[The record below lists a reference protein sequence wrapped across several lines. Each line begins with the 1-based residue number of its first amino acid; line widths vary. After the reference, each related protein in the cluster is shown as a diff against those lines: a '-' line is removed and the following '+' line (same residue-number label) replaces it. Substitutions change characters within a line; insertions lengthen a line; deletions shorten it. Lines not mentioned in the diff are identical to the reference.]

1 MAGGTGFE
9 PVLAESES
17 AVLPLDDPP
26 FEIGDI
32 GMKLDYTLPPKITM
46 GAANSAF
53 RVLRPFAGFSQS
65 DLFTFY
71 LA

>member
-1 MAGGTGFE
+1 
-9 PVLAESES
+9 
-17 AVLPLDDPP
+17 LDDPP

-53 RVLRPFAGFSQS
+53 RVLRSLACFSQS
-65 DLFTFY
+65 DLFPLYF
-71 LA
+71 A